1 MPVSAAVSSSG
12 LFTYEQ
18 HRTGSE
24 HHGSMVGS
32 GLRAR
37 SSGLGAQGLGLW
49 AAGCM
54 GLGAAALSIDTAI
67 RDTQV
72 IVFTI

>member
-32 GLRAR
+32 GLGAR